1 MRTMK
6 ELSNKSGKNKYKYL
20 LELDLTMEAHLEA
33 IEIVSDY
40 QKKHGC
46 GVKSAILS
54 IIHASA
60 SESVEYVEKRYVPTK
75 EIISVK
81 ETEEPKVEEPYK
93 EETIKDPKIEDK
105 KATIFKSRYSSQ

>member
-6 ELSNKSGKNKYKYL
+6 ELSEKSGKMEYKYL

-33 IEIVSDY
+33 IEIVSAY
-40 QKKHGC
+40 QRRHGC

-54 IIHASA
+54 IIRASYE
-60 SESVEYVEKRYVPTK
+60 SEEYTEKHFLPTK

-81 ETEEPKVEEPYK
+81 KTEEPKVEEPYK

-105 KATIFKSRYSSQ
+105 KANIFKSRYSSQ